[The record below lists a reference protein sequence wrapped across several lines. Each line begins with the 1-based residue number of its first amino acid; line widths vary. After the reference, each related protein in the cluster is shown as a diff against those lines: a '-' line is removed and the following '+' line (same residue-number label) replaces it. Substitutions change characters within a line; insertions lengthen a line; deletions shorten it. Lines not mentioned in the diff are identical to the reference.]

1 MVSSE
6 TSPWAKSGGLADVL
20 GSLPSA
26 LARRGHPVATLIP
39 RYMGARDAPAA
50 RVIDGLPIVLGRAT
64 YPVSIWQGIGGD
76 SRIYFLDH
84 AVFNRPGI
92 YGDQTGE
99 FSDNHIRFALLS
111 KAALEVSRRLFAAD
125 IIHCHDWQAA
135 LVPAYLKD
143 PRVVDPALLGIR
155 TLLTI
160 HNLGYQGQFP
170 HHLFGDL
177 GLPPEFDNPNAL
189 EFWGNICLL
198 KAGVLM
204 ADALSTVSPKY
215 AEEIQT
221 PEFGFGMDGML
232 RERRG
237 VLSGI
242 LNGVDYERWDPEKD
256 PLIPARYAA
265 AQIAAGDLRGKE
277 ICKRELVREMG
288 LPESAMER
296 PLLGI
301 VSRFAAQ
308 KGFDLITQVAGEMF
322 QDDLSLA
329 ALGSGDS
336 SYEEI
341 FRALQQR
348 FPDRIGL
355 RIGYDDALAH
365 RIEAGAD
372 IFLMPSHYEPCG
384 LNQIYSL
391 RYGTVPVVRATGG
404 LEDTI
409 ISAPSADATGFK
421 FVDYNG
427 NAFLSSVREACAG
440 WKDRK
445 AWTKMMARGMRKDFS
460 WTASAGDYSRLY
472 GSIASSTG
480 ASESDLG
487 KRA

>member
-6 TSPWAKSGGLADVL
+6 ASPWAKSGGLADVL
-20 GSLPSA
+20 GALPNA
-26 LARRGHPVATLIP
+26 LARIGHPVATLIP
-39 RYMGARDAPAA
+39 RYMGARDAPAT
-50 RVIDGLPIVLGRAT
+50 RVIDGLPIVLGSGI
-64 YPVSIWQGIGGD
+64 YPVSIWQLIGGD
-76 SRIYFLDH
+76 PRIYFLDH
-84 AVFNRPGI
+84 AVYNRPGI

-99 FSDNHIRFALLS
+99 FGDNHIRFALLS
-111 KAALEVSRRLFAAD
+111 KAALEISRRLFTAD

-160 HNLGYQGQFP
+160 HNLGYQGHFP
-170 HHLFGDL
+170 RYRFGDL
-177 GLPPEFDNPNAL
+177 GLPAEFDNPGVL

-198 KAGVLM
+198 KAGILM
-204 ADALSTVSPKY
+204 ADALNTVSPTY

-232 RERRG
+232 RGRAD

-242 LNGVDYERWDPEKD
+242 LNGVDYTRWDAERD
-256 PLIPARYAA
+256 PLIPARYTA
-265 AQIAAGDLRGKE
+265 AQVAAGDLTGKE
-277 ICKRELVREMG
+277 LCKLELVREMG
-288 LPESAMER
+288 LPETAMEQ
-296 PLLGI
+296 PLVGI
-301 VSRFAAQ
+301 VSRFAEQ
-308 KGFDLITQVAGEMF
+308 KGFDLISQVADEMF
-322 QDDLSLA
+322 REDLNLA
-329 ALGSGDS
+329 VLGSGDRH
-336 SYEEI
+336 YEEI
-341 FRALQQR
+341 FRSLQRR
-348 FPDRIGL
+348 FPDKIGL
-355 RIGYDDALAH
+355 RLGYDEALSH

-409 ISAPSADATGFK
+409 SAAPDANATGFK

-427 NAFLSSVREACAG
+427 NALLSAVREACAG
-440 WKDRK
+440 WKNRK
-445 AWTKMMARGMRKDFS
+445 AWVQMMARGMRKDFS
-460 WTASAGDYSRLY
+460 WTASAGEYSRLY

-480 ASESDLG
+480 ESESDFQ